1 MTSVGQTLDDD
12 NTHVQE
18 LKRLFLSS
26 NVDENQCLNADGL
39 FLLCEKLKLTAFAKS
54 ITERVLCG
62 AEVVDFYDFKDRFV
76 SYLPEIID
84 VSSGTVDPLLARAQ
98 DTARTLGY
106 GDGQR
111 LTRYETRLLCE
122 NTTDL
127 VQLSVVDINGLFERA
142 DVERTGRVSVQQF
155 LAQYRL
161 QKRLSAE
168 VHFIADSF
176 VSSLNLFEA
185 LDSTNSG
192 SIDSH
197 DLLEYWNKA
206 GLRIDEG
213 IAVLK
218 ESGQPMSGSIN
229 AVYLSGFLERELSRS
244 TSEAP
249 VSVKAAI
256 IALHCCIDNLRC
268 MVREGESRAEHL
280 HKQLQLANQRRTLLI
295 EELEHNQISIEQGYE
310 ARLRETEERYRARYL
325 QMEDKFRLDKREIQ
339 NEVEQLEEE
348 LSRLRQVE
356 TSAKNKAMLL
366 ERQNSRLLEENR
378 EQSEAISH
386 LEQLNRQLRTE
397 LSKAMQPRPVEDNT
411 QLIMYKQK
419 LEIVVAHNKRL
430 RERIQ
435 DLTASQK
442 KKAKASDGEPLTSR
456 WSGAF
461 RSQVM
466 LIRKRRLAKGDTLSE
481 MESEP
486 ESIFVRHRRRKLL
499 KRKERKLRHERIAS
513 RLLMQDSD
521 ETESSRTAGAESGRL
536 GSELN
541 RLRNEHKQELIAVRQ
556 TAAKTLAEA
565 LNDQQKQL
573 NLQLERERRQWEVR
587 LVNEKN
593 QLEKN
598 FAEEKMKLMNRLQ
611 EDFDAEL
618 QRISSIVNRP
628 ENGSATEHYKR
639 QIKTLESSL
648 ESQKKSY
655 ERRLAELRERFKNS
669 LRSHNN
675 VYVSEGNTPNFFSLV
690 EKYKNAAPSPSN
702 TIEPYASSRSSLSVE
717 KRSQPPA
724 HPFQRSFS
732 NMVGR
737 CEKCE
742 LAEMRLREIY
752 HTVIGD
758 HTLAESGIEDLGS
771 SAGSLADDKIVLKR
785 EVRKLKGRLEA
796 TKDKLAELRV
806 LLSMPSSR
814 YKCSL
819 GGSEGSGG
827 DLRRAPFRVA
837 EATGIIEKLESEN
850 VILEARLSEAQ
861 QLIKT
866 LVEQYNTQLDE
877 TARVGAVL
885 RDVYLHPNVSSDI
898 SQKTPS

>member
-1 MTSVGQTLDDD
+1 M
-12 NTHVQE
+12 
-18 LKRLFLSS
+18 
-26 NVDENQCLNADGL
+26 
-39 FLLCEKLKLTAFAKS
+39 
-54 ITERVLCG
+54 
-62 AEVVDFYDFKDRFV
+62 
-76 SYLPEIID
+76 
-84 VSSGTVDPLLARAQ
+84 
-98 DTARTLGY
+98 
-106 GDGQR
+106 
-111 LTRYETRLLCE
+111 TRYETRLLCE

-192 SIDSH
+192 TIDSH

-206 GLRIDEG
+206 GLRVDEG

-249 VSVKAAI
+249 VS
-256 IALHCCIDNLRC
+256 
-268 MVREGESRAEHL
+268 
-280 HKQLQLANQRRTLLI
+280 
-295 EELEHNQISIEQGYE
+295 
-310 ARLRETEERYRARYL
+310 TEERYRARYL

-356 TSAKNKAMLL
+356 TSTKNKAMLL
-366 ERQNSRLLEENR
+366 ERQNTRLLEENR
-378 EQSEAISH
+378 EQSEAIGH

-442 KKAKASDGEPLTSR
+442 KKSKANDGEPFSLK

-499 KRKERKLRHERIAS
+499 KRKERKLRYERIAS
-513 RLLMQDSD
+513 RILVQDSD
-521 ETESSRTAGAESGRL
+521 ETESSKATGADSGRL

-541 RLRNEHKQELIAVRQ
+541 RLRNDHKQELIAVRQ

-587 LVNEKN
+587 LVSEKN

-628 ENGSATEHYKR
+628 ENGTAAEHYKR

-675 VYVSEGNTPNFFSLV
+675 VYLSESSTPNFFSLV
-690 EKYKNAAPSPSN
+690 EKYKNAGPSPSN
-702 TIEPYASSRSSLSVE
+702 AIEPYVTSRSSLSVE
-717 KRSQPPA
+717 KRSQPA
-724 HPFQRSFS
+724 NHPFQRSFS

-771 SAGSLADDKIVLKR
+771 SAGSLADDKIALKR
-785 EVRKLKGRLEA
+785 EVRKLKGRLDA
-796 TKDKLAELRV
+796 TKEKLSELRM

-827 DLRRAPFRVA
+827 DLRRAPFRAA
-837 EATGIIEKLESEN
+837 EATALIEKLESEK

-861 QLIKT
+861 QLIKS

-877 TARVGAVL
+877 TARVGAIL

-898 SQKTPS
+898 SHKTPS

>member
-1 MTSVGQTLDDD
+1 MLYELLTLQWQR
-12 NTHVQE
+12 NVFQFHSFQ
-18 LKRLFLSS
+18 LFLSS

-39 FLLCEKLKLTAFAKS
+39 FLLCEKLKLSAFAKS
-54 ITERVLCG
+54 ITEKVLCG

-84 VSSGTVDPLLARAQ
+84 VSSGAVDPLLARAQ
-98 DTARTLGY
+98 ETARTLGY
-106 GDGQR
+106 GEGQR

-122 NTTDL
+122 NTEDL

-142 DVERTGRVSVQQF
+142 DVERTGRVSIQQF

-185 LDSTNSG
+185 LDSANSG
-192 SIDSH
+192 TIDSH

-213 IAVLK
+213 LAVLE
-218 ESGQPMSGSIN
+218 ESGQPVSGNIN

-280 HKQLQLANQRRTLLI
+280 HKQLQQANQRRTLLI

-310 ARLRETEERYRARYL
+310 ARLRETEERYRARYM

-348 LSRLRQVE
+348 LSRVRQVE

-366 ERQNSRLLEENR
+366 ERQNSRLLEETR
-378 EQSEAISH
+378 EQSESISQ
-386 LEQLNRQLRTE
+386 LEQINRQLRNE
-397 LSKAMQPRPVEDNT
+397 LSKSIRSAEDNT

-430 RERIQ
+430 REKIQ
-435 DLTASQK
+435 ELSVSQK
-442 KKAKASDGEPLTSR
+442 KKSRVNDGEPFSLK
-456 WSGAF
+456 WSNAF

-499 KRKERKLRHERIAS
+499 KRKERKLRHERTAS
-513 RLLMQDSD
+513 RILMQDSD
-521 ETESSRTAGAESGRL
+521 DTESSKGGGKSAR
-536 GSELN
+536 SELI
-541 RLRNEHKQELIAVRQ
+541 RLRNEHKQELMAVRQ

-587 LVNEKN
+587 SVSEKN

-618 QRISSIVNRP
+618 ERISSIVNRP
-628 ENGSATEHYKR
+628 ENGTAAEHYKR

-655 ERRLAELRERFKNS
+655 ERRLAELRDRFKSS

-675 VYVSEGNTPNFFSLV
+675 VYLSESNTPNFFSLV
-690 EKYKNAAPSPSN
+690 EKYKNAGASASKS
-702 TIEPYASSRSSLSVE
+702 EPYVTSRSSLSVE
-717 KRSQPPA
+717 KRSPPG
-724 HPFQRSFS
+724 HPFQRSFT

-742 LAEMRLREIY
+742 LAEVRLREIY

-785 EVRKLKGRLEA
+785 EVRKLKGRLDAAKE
-796 TKDKLAELRV
+796 KLSELRM
-806 LLSMPSSR
+806 LLAMPSSR

-819 GGSEGSGG
+819 GGSEGNGA
-827 DLRRAPFRVA
+827 DLRRMPFRAA
-837 EATGIIEKLESEN
+837 EATATIEKLESEK

-885 RDVYLHPNVSSDI
+885 RDVYMHPNVSPDVC
-898 SQKTPS
+898 QKTPS